1 MAKRIIVIAEHFQSK
16 IAPVTFELLAC
27 ALELQRFGQGPI
39 NVVVL
44 GDRIEDLAHEIAVT
58 SGMEVTAIQNPNLKN
73 YNGEIYKNILGEL
86 LPELSP
92 ACVCIAHTG
101 QGWDFAPGLAIRLG
115 AACVTGVE
123 RVFEEE
129 GRICFTRPIFSGK
142 LVADLRSAS
151 DPTIITVQ
159 PGSFKTASF
168 ETRTPGPVILRTTS
182 YQPRQSRSLGAKSA
196 KEESSGLTEADVI
209 VSAGK
214 GIGRKENLKIIERLA
229 ALFPKSAVAGS
240 RSVCDSKW
248 LDRNRQVG
256 LTGATVTPKLY
267 IGTGISGST
276 QHIAGM
282 RSSGFIVAINTDP
295 NAAIFNVSDVC
306 VVEDLTTFVPVF
318 IDEHEKSKA

>member
-1 MAKRIIVIAEHFQSK
+1 MAKRIIVIAEHFQGK
-16 IAPVTFELLAC
+16 LEPVTFDLLAC
-27 ALELQRFGQGPI
+27 ALEIQRFVQVPI
-39 NVVVL
+39 SVVIL
-44 GDRIEDLAHEIAVT
+44 GERVEALAHEIAGA
-58 SGMEVTAIQNPNLKN
+58 SGLEVTAIQDPNLIT
-73 YNGEIYKNILGEL
+73 YNGEIYKNILGEF

-115 AACVTGVE
+115 AACITGVE
-123 RVFEEE
+123 RLFEEH
-129 GRICFTRPIFSGK
+129 GRICFIRPIFNGK
-142 LVADLRSAS
+142 LIADLRAAS

-159 PGSFKTASF
+159 PGSFKAASF
-168 ETRTPGPVILRTTS
+168 EARTPGPVILRTTS
-182 YQPRQSRSLGAKSA
+182 SRPRQSRPLGIKRA
-196 KEESSGLTEADVI
+196 KEDSSALTEADVI

-214 GIGRKENLKIIERLA
+214 GIGSKENLEIIEGLA

-240 RSVCDSKW
+240 RSVCDSNW

-256 LTGATVTPKLY
+256 LTGTTVKPRLY
-267 IGTGISGST
+267 IAAGISGAT

-306 VVEDLTTFVPVF
+306 VVEDLTAF
-318 IDEHEKSKA
+318 IPAFIEAYEKSNA

>member
-1 MAKRIIVIAEHFQSK
+1 MKKRIVVIAEHFK
-16 IAPVTFELLAC
+16 GKLAPVTFELLAC
-27 ALELQRFGQGPI
+27 AMEIQRSGQVPI
-39 NVVVL
+39 GVVIL
-44 GDRIEDLAHEIAVT
+44 GDCVEDLAHEIAGT
-58 SGMEVTAIQNPNLKN
+58 SGMEVTAIQDPNLIT

-115 AACVTGVE
+115 AACITGVE
-123 RVFEEE
+123 RLFEED
-129 GRICFTRPIFSGK
+129 GRICFTRPMFNGK
-142 LVADLRSAS
+142 LVADFKATV

-159 PGSFKTASF
+159 PGSFKAASF
-168 ETRTPGPVILRTTS
+168 EARTPGPVILRTKS
-182 YQPRQSRSLGAKSA
+182 YQSRQSRSLGTRRAKKERSA
-196 KEESSGLTEADVI
+196 LTEADVI

-214 GIGRKENLKIIERLA
+214 GIGRKENLEIIERLA

-240 RSVCDSKW
+240 RSICDSNW
-248 LDRNRQVG
+248 LERNRQVG

-267 IGTGISGST
+267 IGAGISGAA

-306 VVEDLTTFVPVF
+306 VVEDLTAF
-318 IDEHEKSKA
+318 IPAFIEAYEKSKV